1 MENEERDKLFDE
13 LIELKNII
21 EELVEKRENLYMRL
35 CKSER

>member
-13 LIELKNII
+13 LIELENII